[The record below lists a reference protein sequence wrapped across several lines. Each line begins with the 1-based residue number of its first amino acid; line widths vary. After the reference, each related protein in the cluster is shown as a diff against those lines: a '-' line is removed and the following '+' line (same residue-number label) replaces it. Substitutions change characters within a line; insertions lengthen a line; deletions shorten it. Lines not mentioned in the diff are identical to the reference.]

1 MAGLMCNADLQPL
14 HQRSYATTS
23 RLYQGRQ
30 RDAQGRQSDAQ
41 GRQKD
46 AQGYLKTPTQPT
58 KPPFLPFER
67 LPERSLGA
75 EQRIRQVYKQP
86 QQPLPPS
93 HRRFQYANSKVTY
106 AIVYAGLTHSHSRR
120 LDVHILAQGD
130 RSVRRDHQWTT
141 NGRRV
146 PAISTVQ
153 DVQCKSSQK
162 TPSTITLSGH
172 V

>member
-1 MAGLMCNADLQPL
+1 MLIYSPYTSDRTRRL
-14 HQRSYATTS
+14 HAYT
-23 RLYQGRQ
+23 
-30 RDAQGRQSDAQ
+30 RDDNGTP
-41 GRQKD
+41 KD
-46 AQGYLKTPTQPT
+46 ANLTPKDAKRTPKDTLRRPHNQPNH
-58 KPPFLPFER
+58 PLPFER
-67 LPERSLGA
+67 LPEWPLGG